1 MLLFLRSKLKSVIKK
16 ENRFC
21 FILEKTRKIQYI
33 NSRNVFKWKRVP
45 VRIYSQ
51 YSPISAFTISCNLIF
66 VFYFK
71 CQTSSTWMLEVCHP
85 MLSRKHKTC
94 TYGFHFLL
102 CGEAGNRGMGIS
114 VTFFFFFVKKNN
126 FLPAGVFSLVETR
139 KQQP

>member
-1 MLLFLRSKLKSVIKK
+1 MLLFLRSKLRSVIKK

-45 VRIYSQ
+45 VKIYSQ
-51 YSPISAFTISCNLIF
+51 YSPISAFTFSCNLIF

-71 CQTSSTWMLEVCHP
+71 CQTSSTWMLELCHP
-85 MLSRKHKTC
+85 MLSRKYKSC

-102 CGEAGNRGMGIS
+102 CGEAGNHGMGIS
-114 VTFFFFFVKKNN
+114 VTFFFFFLLKKIIFYPQGF
-126 FLPAGVFSLVETR
+126 FLW
-139 KQQP
+139 